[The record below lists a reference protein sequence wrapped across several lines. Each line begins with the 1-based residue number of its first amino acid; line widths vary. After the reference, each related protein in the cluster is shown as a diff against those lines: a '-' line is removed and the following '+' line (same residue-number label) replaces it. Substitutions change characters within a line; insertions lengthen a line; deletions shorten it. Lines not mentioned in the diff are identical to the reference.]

1 MKRVEDVKILELYW
15 QRNEQA
21 LSETRLKYGRFCNS
35 IALRI
40 LENKCDADECESDT
54 YLKAWNTIP
63 PKKPEVLKAYLGAIV
78 RNLSL
83 DKLRKRNAQK
93 RGSEVELSLSELE
106 ECVAAEKSVSDEVE
120 VRELAAIISAFLQ
133 DLPENECDVFLC
145 RYWYFYSIKEISVSF
160 GFSKSKVKMMLL
172 RTRQK
177 LQEHLEKEGII
188 V

>member
-63 PKKPEVLKAYLGAIV
+63 PKKPEVLKSYLGAIV

-83 DKLRKRNAQK
+83 DKLRKRNTQK

-106 ECVAAEKSVSDEVE
+106 ECVAADKSVSDEVE
-120 VRELAAIISAFLQ
+120 VRELAAIISAFFARFTRKRVRRILVQ
-133 DLPENECDVFLC
+133 VLVFL
-145 RYWYFYSIKEISVSF
+145 FYKGNFREVLF
-160 GFSKSKVKMMLL
+160 
-172 RTRQK
+172 Q
-177 LQEHLEKEGII
+177 
-188 V
+188 